1 MDLFYSQLTDPYK
14 KITDSLGPLDAP
26 VGGFSSQSDSILS
39 LSSVDNFRNFTLRH
53 ILLTTKQN
61 VETRGSAP
69 FQLI

>member
-14 KITDSLGPLDAP
+14 KITEASGPPGAP
-26 VGGFSSQSDSILS
+26 GGGFSSRSDNILA

-53 ILLTTKQN
+53 ILLTMKQN
-61 VETRGSAP
+61 VGTRGSAP